1 MTYSGH
7 TKVGIAGAGTSPLMP
22 THSGCIPL
30 YYWEK
35 KKNFGD
41 LIAPWLITLMT
52 GMPTVNVKN
61 RRGHIGLASVGSVIT
76 MFDRPGL
83 HVWGS
88 GTISTLES
96 NHLKRLSVNC
106 PSSIYAVRGWKTY
119 KEVTSKLGWKAH
131 KVFGDPALLLPRF
144 FTPASRSGPSGLAA
158 VCPHYAHKRYFSS
171 QSAAGIHIVDVEEEA
186 ELVVNQIANAAACVS
201 TSLHGLV
208 VAHAYEV
215 PWVWLEIQDNKLSG
229 TNFKFED
236 FFTVLDRE
244 AVRHVKLAVGDLS
257 IANLKKIAASAT
269 LPKSKFNFDSLL
281 DAFPLAR
288 LSN

>member
-1 MTYSGH
+1 MMYSEH
-7 TKVGIAGAGTSPLMP
+7 TQSAIAGAAASMP
-22 THSGCIPL
+22 THSGRIPL

-41 LIAPWLITLMT
+41 LIAPWLVTMMT

-61 RRGHIGLASVGSVIT
+61 RPGQIGLASVGSVIT

-106 PSSIYAVRGWKTY
+106 PSAIHAVRGWKTY
-119 KEVTSKLGWKAH
+119 KEVTSKLGWKAPR
-131 KVFGDPALLLPRF
+131 VFGDPALLLPRF
-144 FTPASRSGPSGLAA
+144 FTPASRPGPSGLAA
-158 VCPHYAHKRYFSS
+158 VCPHYTHKRFFTSH
-171 QSAAGIHIVDVEEEA
+171 SAHGIHIVDVEEEA
-186 ELVVNQIANAAACVS
+186 ELVVNQIANAAACIS

-208 VAHAYEV
+208 VAHAYEI

-244 AVRHVKLAVGDLS
+244 AVRHVKLAVDDLS
-257 IANLKKIAASAT
+257 IENLKKVAASAT
-269 LPKSKFNFDSLL
+269 LPKSKFSFDSLL
-281 DAFPLAR
+281 DAFPLSR
-288 LSN
+288 LGH

>member
-1 MTYSGH
+1 MTRSEH
-7 TKVGIAGAGTSPLMP
+7 THLGIVAAGASALEP

-61 RRGHIGLASVGSVIT
+61 RLGESGLASVGSVIT

-88 GTISTLES
+88 GTICTLDS
-96 NHLKRLSVNC
+96 NHLKRLSVNS
-106 PSSIYAVRGWKTY
+106 PSAIYAVRGWKTY
-119 KEVTSKLGWKAH
+119 KEITSKLGWKAPR
-131 KVFGDPALLLPRF
+131 VFGDPALLLPRF
-144 FTPASRSGPSGLAA
+144 FSPASRSGTSGPVA
-158 VCPHYAHKRYFSS
+158 VCPHYSHKRLFSS
-171 QSAAGIHIVDVEEEA
+171 QFSDGMFIVNVEEEA
-186 ELVVNQIANAAACVS
+186 ELVVNQIANSAVCVS

-244 AVRHVKLAVGDLS
+244 AVRHVKLAVGDLTS
-257 IANLKKIAASAT
+257 DNLKRVAATAT
-269 LPKSKFNFDSLL
+269 LPKSKFSFGSLL
-281 DAFPLAR
+281 NAFPLSR
-288 LSN
+288 LGY